1 MGKSATAASLHD
13 MAVYNDGGNDNGTG
27 IQRTLTHESV
37 SNVLGPMV
45 PGWCPIQKWNGEIIF
60 TNTETKKRVQED
72 PRKAVIR
79 YQEALK
85 EGFVSAYLIKVLIIG
100 AAGVGKTHLL
110 RLLFNE
116 PPPDVRRSTSLME
129 RPVQAIQT
137 VLKDSNTFEKIT
149 DAQLYELLGHSVNDN
164 VKPNSE
170 ITYKIIS
177 SLQSTEANT
186 PYTISAPLPATVE
199 INKISEVEENLVP
212 FIADPGNTSP
222 LRDIDWVYFIDSG
235 GQPQFHQLLPAF
247 MRHTITNTPEP
258 LHHNN
263 LNIFVLRLCD
273 KLSDKPTIEYYEEGK
288 CIHSSISLM
297 TNMEILRSCAQPIQA
312 ADKDGNSRL
321 IIVGTHRDLEDKV
334 ETRQD
339 KNKLFLQ
346 LLKPSNDGYV
356 ILNSDKGNEVMF
368 SLNTKAPDEADKLI
382 INNLRTN
389 ILSMRKRIKPQ
400 KIPLKWLV
408 FHQCLQVIS
417 KSTINDVLSYD
428 QCIQVAVRLQMK
440 DDTEAALIFFS
451 NLNVIL
457 YYPTV
462 LPDVV
467 FVNPQSLLNI
477 VTSVIKYIVY
487 GIGCSHFTDSVL
499 VTARQ
504 KGIFSVTILEWMEL
518 DMPQLY
524 KPSMLRAQDLIKLLL
539 HLGIVCHFKD
549 NYFMPSLLKGEES
562 KNIEALLSKHPDTV
576 APCAIHYEDRWLEC
590 GAFGFLITSLLSSKE
605 WMLAFDDLCQPLCV
619 YSNIIKMKY
628 SRCVVTFVDCVCHIE
643 IHIHILSKKS
653 LQDICPKI
661 LSSVVS
667 SFKVKPKFTYLC
679 PCQKSER
686 HVVEFSTQAVKRKDI
701 DDITCSKEQTKRIKL
716 EDIGDN
722 PLIWIMDPAKVLE
735 SNYQKL
741 VNGIQNADAL
751 AASLYTSKIIQ
762 ANIRDM
768 VHAAARGKEKNKIL
782 LDAIQMAVSISP
794 AAYDVFRSDT
804 LNEEPLLQ
812 DLLPDVD
819 IYGE

>member
-1 MGKSATAASLHD
+1 M
-13 MAVYNDGGNDNGTG
+13 
-27 IQRTLTHESV
+27 
-37 SNVLGPMV
+37 
-45 PGWCPIQKWNGEIIF
+45 
-60 TNTETKKRVQED
+60 
-72 PRKAVIR
+72 
-79 YQEALK
+79 
-85 EGFVSAYLIKVLIIG
+85 SAYLIKVLIIG

-170 ITYKIIS
+170 ITYKSIS

-212 FIADPGNTSP
+212 FIADTGNTSP

-321 IIVGTHRDLEDKV
+321 IIVGTHRDLENKV

-339 KNKLFLQ
+339 KNKLLLQ
-346 LLKPSNDGYV
+346 LLKPSDDGYV

-400 KIPLKWLV
+400 NIPLKWLV

-562 KNIEALLSKHPDTV
+562 KNIEVLLSKHPDTV

-605 WMLAFDDLCQPLCV
+605 WMLAVDDLCQPLCV

-628 SRCVVTFVDCVCHIE
+628 SRCVVTFVDCVSHIE

-722 PLIWIMDPAKVLE
+722 PLIWIMGEFLCMYLLLK
-735 SNYQKL
+735 
-741 VNGIQNADAL
+741 AL
-751 AASLYTSKIIQ
+751 
-762 ANIRDM
+762 
-768 VHAAARGKEKNKIL
+768 
-782 LDAIQMAVSISP
+782 
-794 AAYDVFRSDT
+794 T
-804 LNEEPLLQ
+804 LHS
-812 DLLPDVD
+812 V
-819 IYGE
+819 

>member
-1 MGKSATAASLHD
+1 
-13 MAVYNDGGNDNGTG
+13 
-27 IQRTLTHESV
+27 
-37 SNVLGPMV
+37 
-45 PGWCPIQKWNGEIIF
+45 
-60 TNTETKKRVQED
+60 
-72 PRKAVIR
+72 
-79 YQEALK
+79 
-85 EGFVSAYLIKVLIIG
+85 
-100 AAGVGKTHLL
+100 
-110 RLLFNE
+110 
-116 PPPDVRRSTSLME
+116 
-129 RPVQAIQT
+129 
-137 VLKDSNTFEKIT
+137 
-149 DAQLYELLGHSVNDN
+149 
-164 VKPNSE
+164 
-170 ITYKIIS
+170 
-177 SLQSTEANT
+177 
-186 PYTISAPLPATVE
+186 
-199 INKISEVEENLVP
+199 
-212 FIADPGNTSP
+212 
-222 LRDIDWVYFIDSG
+222 
-235 GQPQFHQLLPAF
+235 
-247 MRHTITNTPEP
+247 
-258 LHHNN
+258 
-263 LNIFVLRLCD
+263 
-273 KLSDKPTIEYYEEGK
+273 
-288 CIHSSISLM
+288 
-297 TNMEILRSCAQPIQA
+297 
-312 ADKDGNSRL
+312 
-321 IIVGTHRDLEDKV
+321 
-334 ETRQD
+334 
-339 KNKLFLQ
+339 
-346 LLKPSNDGYV
+346 
-356 ILNSDKGNEVMF
+356 
-368 SLNTKAPDEADKLI
+368 
-382 INNLRTN
+382 
-389 ILSMRKRIKPQ
+389 
-400 KIPLKWLV
+400 
-408 FHQCLQVIS
+408 
-417 KSTINDVLSYD
+417 
-428 QCIQVAVRLQMK
+428 MK